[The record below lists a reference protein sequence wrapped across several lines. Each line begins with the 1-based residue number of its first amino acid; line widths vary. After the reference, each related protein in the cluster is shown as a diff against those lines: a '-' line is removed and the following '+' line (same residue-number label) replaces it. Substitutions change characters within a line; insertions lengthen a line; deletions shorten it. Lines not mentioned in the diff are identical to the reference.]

1 MEKESREI
9 KQEALKM
16 VWYMR
21 GGLSYE
27 AAVNLSAD
35 ERTVVSQIIKDNLE
49 TTKKSGLPF
58 FWFDSAIVSIK
69 SKLGIYA
76 QDKALC
82 CVAL

>member
-9 KQEALKM
+9 KQEALRM

-27 AAVNLSAD
+27 AALNLSSD
-35 ERTVVSQIIKDNLE
+35 ERTSISKIIADNLE

-58 FWFDSAIVSIK
+58 F
-69 SKLGIYA
+69 
-76 QDKALC
+76 
-82 CVAL
+82 

>member
-27 AAVNLSAD
+27 AALNLSPD
-35 ERTVVSQIIKDNLE
+35 ERTTVSKIITDNLE

-58 FWFDSAIVSIK
+58 F
-69 SKLGIYA
+69 
-76 QDKALC
+76 
-82 CVAL
+82 

>member
-27 AAVNLSAD
+27 AALNLSPD
-35 ERTVVSQIIKDNLE
+35 ERTTVSKIIADNLE

-58 FWFDSAIVSIK
+58 F
-69 SKLGIYA
+69 
-76 QDKALC
+76 
-82 CVAL
+82 

>member
-9 KQEALKM
+9 KQEALRM

-27 AAVNLSAD
+27 AALNLSSD
-35 ERTVVSQIIKDNLE
+35 ERTTISKLIKDNLE

-58 FWFDSAIVSIK
+58 F
-69 SKLGIYA
+69 
-76 QDKALC
+76 
-82 CVAL
+82 